1 MVDFKYKVTDIAKDF
16 GISTKKVIET
26 FAELTGETRKTGAT
40 FEENEVNALLEALTR
55 ENAVKDLGEY
65 LASGKE
71 PQPVKQETKKP
82 EAKPQAKKEEPK
94 PEAAKPQ
101 PKQPEAPKAEPKAEQ
116 AKPAQNAQPKAA
128 QPKPAQNA
136 QPKAAQPKPV
146 QQEKRNEKRNDNKQ
160 AEKRSEK
167 RVTMQELASE
177 TGIKEPVATEQ
188 VKVDR
193 AQVSVDTRTVDVNVD
208 KFSARYDDLAD
219 SRNMP
224 SKRKNAPT
232 GKKEKFNNRNNRRGQ
247 QFGRRR
253 ETEAERLQRIQLEK
267 ARNAQLKISIPDE
280 ITVGELATRLKQNV
294 AKVVAKFMQMGE
306 MHAASDVI
314 DFDSAALIAEEFH
327 AKVEH
332 EVHVSIE
339 ERLFTQEED
348 SADQLVERPPVVVV
362 MGHVDHGKTSILDRI
377 RSTNVTAG
385 EAGGITQA
393 IGAYQVNVNGSP
405 VTFLDTPGHEAF
417 TAMRARGADMT
428 DIAVLVVAADDGIM
442 PQTIESINHAKA
454 ANVKLIVAINKMD
467 KPTANP
473 ERVKEQLTKYEI
485 VPEDWGGETACI
497 PVSAATGAGIQDLL
511 ERIVLEAEVMELK
524 ANPNRRAKGA
534 VVEARLDKGQGTIA
548 TLLVQNGTL
557 HKGDCLIAGT
567 AVGRVRT
574 MRNDKGVEIESA
586 GPSTPVE
593 ITGLTEVPTAGD
605 IFEAVEDER
614 LARELA
620 DKRTT
625 EAKEKQFAAYTKVT
639 LDNLFDQMA
648 QNDMKELPIVVKA
661 DVQGSAEAVKQSLE
675 KLSNDEVRVRV
686 IHAGVGAISK
696 SDVSLADA
704 SNAIIIGFNVRPDA
718 VAKAEAEQAG
728 VEMRMYR
735 VIYDAINDVS
745 DAMKGML
752 APKVREVALGEAQV
766 RQVYKISSVG
776 TVSGCRVTSGK
787 ITRDAQLRLV
797 RDGIVICEDAIASL
811 KRFKDDAKEVAEGY
825 ECGITLQKF
834 SDVKEGDV
842 FECFKLEEY
851 RD

>member
-128 QPKPAQNA
+128 QPK
-136 QPKAAQPKPV
+136 AAQPKPA
-146 QQEKRNEKRNDNKQ
+146 QQEKRNDKRNDNKQ

-696 SDVSLADA
+696 SEVSLADA

>member
-55 ENAVKDLGEY
+55 ETAVKDLGEY

-71 PQPVKQETKKP
+71 PQPVKQEAKKP

-128 QPKPAQNA
+128 QPKP
-136 QPKAAQPKPV
+136 V
-146 QQEKRNEKRNDNKQ
+146 QQEKRNDKRNDNKQ

-675 KLSNDEVRVRV
+675 KLSNEEVRVRV
-686 IHAGVGAISK
+686 IHAGVGAVSK

>member
-101 PKQPEAPKAEPKAEQ
+101 PKQPKQPEAPKAEPKTEQ
-116 AKPAQNAQPKAA
+116 A
-128 QPKPAQNA
+128 KPAQNA

-146 QQEKRNEKRNDNKQ
+146 QQEKRNDKRNDNKQ

>member
-1 MVDFKYKVTDIAKDF
+1 MDFKYKIADVAKEF
-16 GISTKKVIET
+16 GVPAKKVIET
-26 FAELTGETRKTGAT
+26 VTGVTGEAYKTGGT
-40 FEENEVNALLEALTR
+40 FEEKELNVLLETLTR
-55 ENAVKDLGEY
+55 ENAEASLDAY

-71 PQPVKQETKKP
+71 EAKPAPKPEQKKP
-82 EAKPQAKKEEPK
+82 EQKKPEPKKADKPAAKAEQPKPVAKPAAKQEPK
-94 PEAAKPQ
+94 PEQKKDSRKPE
-101 PKQPEAPKAEPKAEQ
+101 KQA
-116 AKPAQNAQPKAA
+116 
-128 QPKPAQNA
+128 
-136 QPKAAQPKPV
+136 
-146 QQEKRNEKRNDNKQ
+146 EKRNEKR
-160 AEKRSEK
+160 
-167 RVTMQELASE
+167 VTLQELAAD
-177 TGIKEPVATEQ
+177 TGIKEPVKTEQ
-188 VKVDR
+188 VQVNR

-208 KFSARYDDLAD
+208 KFNARYDDLAD

-224 SKRKNAPT
+224 SKRKNQPT

-280 ITVGELATRLKQNV
+280 ITVGELATRLKQSA

-306 MHAASDVI
+306 MHAISDVV
-314 DFDSAALIAEEFH
+314 DFDTAALIAEEFH

-339 ERLFTQEED
+339 ERLFVQEED
-348 SADQLVERPPVVVV
+348 NAADLVERPPVVVV
-362 MGHVDHGKTSILDRI
+362 MGHVDHGKTSILDAI
-377 RSTNVTAG
+377 RKTNVTKG

-393 IGAYQVNVNGSP
+393 IGAYQVKSNDSVI
-405 VTFLDTPGHEAF
+405 TFLDTPGHEAF
-417 TAMRARGADMT
+417 TSMRARGANMT

-485 VPEDWGGETACI
+485 VPEDWGGDVACI
-497 PVSAATGAGIQDLL
+497 PVSAVTGMGISDLL
-511 ERIVLEAEVMELK
+511 ERIALEAEVMELK
-524 ANPNRRAKGA
+524 ANPSRRGKGA
-534 VVEARLDKGQGTIA
+534 VVEARLDKGQGPIA

-574 MRNDKGVEIESA
+574 MRNDKGQEITEA

-593 ITGLTEVPTAGD
+593 ITGLTEVPEAGEL
-605 IFEAVEDER
+605 FEAVEDER

-648 QNDMKELPIVVKA
+648 ANDMKELPIIVKA

-675 KLSNDEVRVRV
+675 KISNEEVRVRV

-718 VAKAEAEQAG
+718 VAKAEAEQTG

-776 TVSGCRVTSGK
+776 TVAGCRVTDGK

-811 KRFKDDAKEVAEGY
+811 KRFKDDAKEVAAGF
-825 ECGITLQKF
+825 ECGITLAKF
-834 SDVKEGDV
+834 QDIKEGDV
-842 FECFKLEEY
+842 FECFKMEEY

>member
-40 FEENEVNALLEALTR
+40 FEENEVNALMEALTR
-55 ENAVKDLGEY
+55 ETAVKDLGEY

-101 PKQPEAPKAEPKAEQ
+101 PKQPKQPEAPKAEPKAEQ

-128 QPKPAQNA
+128 QPKP
-136 QPKAAQPKPV
+136 V
-146 QQEKRNEKRNDNKQ
+146 QQEKRNDKRNDNKQ

-280 ITVGELATRLKQNV
+280 ITVGELATHLKQNV

-574 MRNDKGVEIESA
+574 MRNDKGIEIESA

-834 SDVKEGDV
+834 SDVNEGDV

>member
-40 FEENEVNALLEALTR
+40 FEENEVNALMEALTR
-55 ENAVKDLGEY
+55 ETAVKDLGEY

-101 PKQPEAPKAEPKAEQ
+101 PKQPKQPEAPKAEPKAEQ

-128 QPKPAQNA
+128 QPKPAQ
-136 QPKAAQPKPV
+136 
-146 QQEKRNEKRNDNKQ
+146 QEKRNDKHNDNKQ

-188 VKVDR
+188 CKVDR

>member
-55 ENAVKDLGEY
+55 ETAVKDLGEY

-101 PKQPEAPKAEPKAEQ
+101 PKQPKQPEAPKAEPKAEQ

-128 QPKPAQNA
+128 QPKP
-136 QPKAAQPKPV
+136 V
-146 QQEKRNEKRNDNKQ
+146 QQEKRNDKRNDNKQ

-294 AKVVAKFMQMGE
+294 AKVVAKFMRMGE

>member
-55 ENAVKDLGEY
+55 ETAVKDLGEY

-82 EAKPQAKKEEPK
+82 EAKPRAKKEEPK

-116 AKPAQNAQPKAA
+116 AKPAQNAQPKA
-128 QPKPAQNA
+128 A

>member
-55 ENAVKDLGEY
+55 ETAVKDLGEY

-94 PEAAKPQ
+94 PAAAKPQPKQ

-128 QPKPAQNA
+128 QPKP
-136 QPKAAQPKPV
+136 V
-146 QQEKRNEKRNDNKQ
+146 QQEKRNDKRNDNKQ

>member
-40 FEENEVNALLEALTR
+40 FEENEVNALMEALTR
-55 ENAVKDLGEY
+55 ETAVKDLGEY

-82 EAKPQAKKEEPK
+82 EAKPQAKKEAPK

-128 QPKPAQNA
+128 QPK
-136 QPKAAQPKPV
+136 AAQPKPV
-146 QQEKRNEKRNDNKQ
+146 QQEKRNDKRNDNKQ

>member
-1 MVDFKYKVTDIAKDF
+1 MDFKYKIADVAKEF
-16 GISTKKVIET
+16 GVPAKKVIET
-26 FAELTGETRKTGAT
+26 VTGVTGEAYKTGGT
-40 FEENEVNALLEALTR
+40 FEEKELNVLLETLTR
-55 ENAVKDLGEY
+55 ENAEASLDAY

-71 PQPVKQETKKP
+71 EAKPAPKPEQKKPEQKKPEPKKADKPAAKAEQPKPAAKP
-82 EAKPQAKKEEPK
+82 EAKQEPK
-94 PEAAKPQ
+94 PEQKKDSRKPE
-101 PKQPEAPKAEPKAEQ
+101 KQA
-116 AKPAQNAQPKAA
+116 
-128 QPKPAQNA
+128 
-136 QPKAAQPKPV
+136 
-146 QQEKRNEKRNDNKQ
+146 EKRNEKR
-160 AEKRSEK
+160 
-167 RVTMQELASE
+167 VTLQELAAD
-177 TGIKEPVATEQ
+177 TGIKEPVKTEQ
-188 VKVDR
+188 VQVNR

-208 KFSARYDDLAD
+208 KFNARYDDLAD

-224 SKRKNAPT
+224 SKRKNQPT

-280 ITVGELATRLKQNV
+280 ITVGELATRLKQSA

-306 MHAASDVI
+306 MHAISDVV
-314 DFDSAALIAEEFH
+314 DFDTAALIAEEFH

-339 ERLFTQEED
+339 ERLFVQEED
-348 SADQLVERPPVVVV
+348 NAADLVERPPVVVV
-362 MGHVDHGKTSILDRI
+362 MGHVDHGKTSILDAI
-377 RSTNVTAG
+377 RKTNVTKG

-393 IGAYQVNVNGSP
+393 IGAYQVKSNDSVI
-405 VTFLDTPGHEAF
+405 TFLDTPGHEAF
-417 TAMRARGADMT
+417 TSMRARGANMT

-485 VPEDWGGETACI
+485 VPEDWGGDVACI
-497 PVSAATGAGIQDLL
+497 PVSAVTGMGISDLL
-511 ERIVLEAEVMELK
+511 ERIALEAEVMELK
-524 ANPNRRAKGA
+524 ANPSRRGKGA
-534 VVEARLDKGQGTIA
+534 VVEARLDKGQGPIA

-574 MRNDKGVEIESA
+574 MRNDKGQEITEA

-593 ITGLTEVPTAGD
+593 ITGLTEVPEAGEL
-605 IFEAVEDER
+605 FEAVEDER

-648 QNDMKELPIVVKA
+648 ANDMKELPIIVKA

-675 KLSNDEVRVRV
+675 KISNEEVRVRV

-718 VAKAEAEQAG
+718 VAKAEAEQTG

-776 TVSGCRVTSGK
+776 TVAGCRVTDGK

-811 KRFKDDAKEVAEGY
+811 KRFKDDAKEVAAGF
-825 ECGITLQKF
+825 ECGITLAKF
-834 SDVKEGDV
+834 QDIKEGDV
-842 FECFKLEEY
+842 FECFKMEEY

>member
-1 MVDFKYKVTDIAKDF
+1 MDFKYKIADVAKEF
-16 GISTKKVIET
+16 GVPAKKVIET
-26 FAELTGETRKTGAT
+26 VTGVTGEAYKTGGT
-40 FEENEVNALLEALTR
+40 FEEKELNVLLETLTR
-55 ENAVKDLGEY
+55 ENAEASLDAY

-71 PQPVKQETKKP
+71 EAKPAPKPEQKKPEQKKPEQKKPEPKKADKPAAKAEQPKAAAKP
-82 EAKPQAKKEEPK
+82 EAKQEPK
-94 PEAAKPQ
+94 PEQKKDSRKPE
-101 PKQPEAPKAEPKAEQ
+101 KQA
-116 AKPAQNAQPKAA
+116 
-128 QPKPAQNA
+128 
-136 QPKAAQPKPV
+136 
-146 QQEKRNEKRNDNKQ
+146 EKRNEKR
-160 AEKRSEK
+160 
-167 RVTMQELASE
+167 VTLQELAAD
-177 TGIKEPVATEQ
+177 TGIKEPVKTEQ
-188 VKVDR
+188 VQVNR

-208 KFSARYDDLAD
+208 KFNARYDDLAD

-224 SKRKNAPT
+224 SKRKNQPT

-280 ITVGELATRLKQNV
+280 ITVGELATRLKQSA

-306 MHAASDVI
+306 MHAISDVV
-314 DFDSAALIAEEFH
+314 DFDTAALIAEEFH

-339 ERLFTQEED
+339 ERLFVQEED
-348 SADQLVERPPVVVV
+348 NAADLVERPPVVVV
-362 MGHVDHGKTSILDRI
+362 MGHVDHGKTSILDAI
-377 RSTNVTAG
+377 RKTNVTKG

-393 IGAYQVNVNGSP
+393 IGAYQVKSNDSVI
-405 VTFLDTPGHEAF
+405 TFLDTPGHEAF
-417 TAMRARGADMT
+417 TSMRARGANMT

-485 VPEDWGGETACI
+485 VPEDWGGDVACI
-497 PVSAATGAGIQDLL
+497 PVSAVTGMGISDLL
-511 ERIVLEAEVMELK
+511 ERIALEAEVMELK
-524 ANPNRRAKGA
+524 ANPGRRGKGA
-534 VVEARLDKGQGTIA
+534 VVEARLDKGQGPIA

-574 MRNDKGVEIESA
+574 MRNDKGQEITEA

-593 ITGLTEVPTAGD
+593 ITGLTEVPEAGEL
-605 IFEAVEDER
+605 FEAVEDER

-648 QNDMKELPIVVKA
+648 ANDMKELPIIVKA

-675 KLSNDEVRVRV
+675 KISNDEVRVRV

-718 VAKAEAEQAG
+718 VAKAEAEQTG

-776 TVSGCRVTSGK
+776 TVAGCRVTDGK

-811 KRFKDDAKEVAEGY
+811 KRFKDDAKEVAAGF
-825 ECGITLQKF
+825 ECGITLAKF
-834 SDVKEGDV
+834 QDIKEGDV
-842 FECFKLEEY
+842 FECFKMEEY